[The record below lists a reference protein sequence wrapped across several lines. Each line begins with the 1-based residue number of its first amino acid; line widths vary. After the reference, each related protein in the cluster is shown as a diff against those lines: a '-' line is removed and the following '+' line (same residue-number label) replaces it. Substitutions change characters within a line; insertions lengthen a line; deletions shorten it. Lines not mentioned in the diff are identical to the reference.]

1 MKIIVP
7 DIGDFKE
14 IAVIEVLAAVGDIV
28 AAEDSLITL
37 ESDKA
42 TMDVPSPVA
51 GRVVAVHVAPGA
63 LVSCGTHIADIETDA
78 DSAADSPEKT
88 NVKEPEEPQSS
99 TPQKAEENVAETN
112 NSTTTAAATAVK
124 EVLTPDI
131 GDFSGVAV
139 IEILVKVGD
148 VVAVEDS
155 LLTLESDKATMDIP
169 SPFAGTIQ
177 EIGIGVGDK
186 ISQGDFIA
194 RIATTESVES
204 PPSSPTPPPKAAA
217 DVADSAS
224 PASSTTTDAK
234 RAPPLPPVVQT
245 TDNFG
250 KAHASPSVRKFA
262 RELGANLQEI
272 KGSGQRGRILKS
284 DVQLHVK
291 AAMQNQNTPQAGG
304 ALPVVPAVDFSK
316 FGEIEVHPL
325 SRIRKLS
332 AANLSRNWLV
342 APHVTQFAEA
352 DITDMDEFRKSLA
365 EETKKE
371 GYRMTPLAFFIR
383 AAVMALKQF
392 PQFNSSL
399 QADGEN
405 LAHKKYFNIGVA
417 VDTPG
422 GLVVPVVRDAARK
435 GLTDIARE
443 LGELSTR
450 ARDGKLKA
458 ADMQGGCFTISS
470 LGGIGG
476 SFFTPIINLPEV
488 AIMGVSRSQIRPE
501 WNGKE
506 FVPRLILPL
515 SLSYDHRVIDGAEG
529 ARFITY
535 YASLLGDIRRL
546 SL

>member
-291 AAMQNQNTPQAGG
+291 AAMQNQNTSQAGG

-316 FGEIEVHPL
+316 FGEIEIHPL

-515 SLSYDHRVIDGAEG
+515 SLSHDYQDRWRRG
-529 ARFITY
+529 
-535 YASLLGDIRRL
+535 RRL
-546 SL
+546 

>member
-204 PPSSPTPPPKAAA
+204 PSSSPTPPPKAAA

-291 AAMQNQNTPQAGG
+291 AAMQNQNTSQAGG